1 MADCETCKK
10 KQEQVE
16 PVTYLAYESMKSTLE
31 RTIQKLWILL
41 IILVVLLVGSN
52 IAWIIYEAQW
62 EVIESTEVQ
71 QEVDASNG
79 NAYVAGIG
87 SVYYGESE
95 ADSQTD
101 ETQG

>member
-1 MADCETCKK
+1 MADCSTCKE
-10 KQEQVE
+10 KQRQAE
-16 PVTYLAYESMKSTLE
+16 PIPYIAFESMKATME
-31 RTIQKLWILL
+31 RTIKRLWILL